1 MRPSLSLQ
9 RFTSSFSNI
18 QSASSWFEVYAAFS
32 TSMILLR
39 TAVNDFLPPAIRSFI
54 ISNIKSLFFHRP
66 GQFSQIISLQINGY
80 WEVGQKNELY
90 EAVKDYMPAKICHE
104 YNTLRIG
111 KLQGKENIAFA
122 VTSGQKFE
130 DAFEDMKVT
139 WTFNSVT
146 SQENVKTIGNIY
158 GNNYEKNMFVLSFD
172 EKHRDKVLESSI
184 PYVLNTYK
192 AMKEGEKV
200 LKIHTR
206 TGGAWTPSELRHPST
221 FEKLAMD
228 PELKQ
233 AIIDDLN
240 RFLRRKEFYKRVGK
254 AWKRGYLIYGPPGTG
269 KSSLMAAMVN
279 YLNFDVY
286 DLQLSHVQSCLDLEI
301 AVRTTT
307 NRSILVIEDIDCI
320 EETHDRSKLQ
330 LISQP
335 SYYKLSSIGC
345 DSQLMSA
352 VRTTSNRSILVIE
365 DIDCNEETQKR
376 STQVEDQMLQFS
388 KKSVKFTLSGLLNYI
403 DGLWSSCGE
412 ERIIIFT
419 TNHIDKLDP
428 ALIRPGRMDMHI
440 NLSYCKAQGF
450 KTLAS
455 NYLGIHGSHDH
466 PLVKEIEGLLEKT
479 EVTPAVVA
487 EELMKNENAD
497 ISLGGLVNFL
507 KRKKMA
513 GEHDMKVV
521 GEGQEGKGD
530 DLQVKEDANLPKSK
544 RPKIVE

>member
-335 SYYKLSSIGC
+335 SYYKRSAFSLSS
-345 DSQLMSA
+345 
-352 VRTTSNRSILVIE
+352 
-365 DIDCNEETQKR
+365 
-376 STQVEDQMLQFS
+376 
-388 KKSVKFTLSGLLNYI
+388 LLNYI

-412 ERIIIFT
+412 ERITIFT
-419 TNHIDKLDP
+419 TNYIEKLDP
-428 ALIRPGRMDMHI
+428 ALLRPGRMDMHI
-440 NLSYCKAQGF
+440 NLSYCKPHGF
-450 KTLAS
+450 RTLAS
-455 NYLGIHGSHDH
+455 NYLGIHGGHH
-466 PLVKEIEGLLEKT
+466 PELMEEIEGLLEKT
-479 EVTPAVVA
+479 EVTPAAVA
-487 EELMKNENAD
+487 EELMKSENAGIALKGL
-497 ISLGGLVNFL
+497 ISF
-507 KRKKMA
+507 
-513 GEHDMKVV
+513 
-521 GEGQEGKGD
+521 
-530 DLQVKEDANLPKSK
+530 
-544 RPKIVE
+544 